1 MGNDGSKHI
10 YLKKDILLLQTIID
24 IISNFND
31 KSICIIGLKFP
42 LIKPFLL
49 NQCSLCWSVD
59 VCRMSKCSIRDI
71 LKCLFFKSN
80 NFWLKIG
87 FDLGKRLV
95 SAVYSPAS
103 GTLWS
108 LKNLNKKSWQDFRKE
123 WKHLSQMDQRA
134 AEGGLSIWNISFLLL
149 EHINGVSSVEFEE
162 NCSGARKLVMVFV
175 GPRVAVEFT
184 S

>member
-1 MGNDGSKHI
+1 M

-87 FDLGKRLV
+87 FDLEKRLV

-103 GTLWS
+103 GTL
-108 LKNLNKKSWQDFRKE
+108 
-123 WKHLSQMDQRA
+123 
-134 AEGGLSIWNISFLLL
+134 
-149 EHINGVSSVEFEE
+149 
-162 NCSGARKLVMVFV
+162 
-175 GPRVAVEFT
+175 
-184 S
+184 